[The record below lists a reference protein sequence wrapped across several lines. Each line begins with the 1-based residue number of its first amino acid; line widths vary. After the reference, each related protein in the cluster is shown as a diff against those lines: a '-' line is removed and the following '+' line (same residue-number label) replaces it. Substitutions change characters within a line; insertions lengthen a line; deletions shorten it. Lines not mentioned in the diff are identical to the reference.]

1 MLLVENWMN
10 PNVITVD
17 ADDSMLDATKLLK
30 EHNIRHLPVLEKGK
44 LVGVITDR
52 DLKRASPSDATALE
66 AHELLYLI
74 ATIKV
79 REIMTKNPITVPY
92 NFTIEEA
99 AEILLQAKISGMPV
113 VDKDGDVIGT
123 ITQTDL
129 FKVLISLTGVGKKGV
144 QFAFLLEDRAG
155 SIKEVAD
162 IIRSYGG
169 RMASILS
176 SYEKAPEGHR
186 YVYIRMYDVDRDK
199 MPQLKE
205 DLKKKAKVL
214 YIVDSRENKREI
226 FIRWLLLGILSK
238 IPMAPLC
245 KRRGRGVEVDIHEI
259 IT

>member
-17 ADDSMLDATKLLK
+17 ADDSMLDATKILK

-44 LVGVITDR
+44 LVGVVTDR
-52 DLKRASPSDATALE
+52 DLKRASPSDATTLE

-74 ATIKV
+74 ANIKV
-79 REIMTKNPITVPY
+79 REIMTRNPITVPY

-113 VDKDGDVIGT
+113 VDKQGDVIGT

-144 QFAFLLEDRAG
+144 QFAFLLEDRPG

-162 IIRSYGG
+162 VIRSYGG

-186 YVYIRMYDVDRDK
+186 YVYIRMYDVDRTK
-199 MPQLKE
+199 MKQLKE

-214 YIVDSRENKREI
+214 YLVDSRENKREI
-226 FIRWLLLGILSK
+226 FIR
-238 IPMAPLC
+238 
-245 KRRGRGVEVDIHEI
+245 
-259 IT
+259 

>member
-10 PNVITVD
+10 PKVITVD
-17 ADDSMLDATKLLK
+17 VDDSMLDATKLLK
-30 EHNIRHLPVLEKGK
+30 EHGIRRLPVLEKGK
-44 LVGVITDR
+44 LVGIITDR
-52 DLKRASPSDATALE
+52 DLKRASPSDATSLE

-79 REIMTKNPITVPY
+79 REIMTKNPISVPHNY
-92 NFTIEEA
+92 TIEEA

-113 VDKDGDVIGT
+113 VDKDGDVIGM

-144 QFAFLLEDRAG
+144 QFAFLLEDRPG
-155 SIKEVAD
+155 SIKDVAD
-162 IIRSYGG
+162 VIRAYGG

-186 YVYIRMYDVDRDK
+186 YVYIRMYDVNREK

-205 DLKKKAKVL
+205 DLKKKARML
-214 YIVDSRENKREI
+214 YIVDSRDNKREI
-226 FIRWLLLGILSK
+226 FIR
-238 IPMAPLC
+238 
-245 KRRGRGVEVDIHEI
+245 
-259 IT
+259 

>member
-52 DLKRASPSDATALE
+52 DLKRASPSDATSLE

-74 ATIKV
+74 ANIKV

-92 NFTIEEA
+92 NYTIEEA

-176 SYEKAPEGHR
+176 SYEKAPENHR
-186 YVYIRMYDVDRDK
+186 YVYIRMYDVDRTK

-214 YIVDSRENKREI
+214 YIVDSRDNKREI
-226 FIRWLLLGILSK
+226 FIR
-238 IPMAPLC
+238 
-245 KRRGRGVEVDIHEI
+245 
-259 IT
+259 

>member
-52 DLKRASPSDATALE
+52 DLKRAAPSDATALE

-74 ATIKV
+74 ANIKV

-92 NFTIEEA
+92 NYTIEEA
-99 AEILLQAKISGMPV
+99 AELLLQARISGMPV

-155 SIKEVAD
+155 SIKDVAD
-162 IIRSYGG
+162 VIRAYGG

-186 YVYIRMYDVDRDK
+186 YVYIRMYDVNREK

-214 YIVDSRENKREI
+214 YIVDSRDNKREI
-226 FIRWLLLGILSK
+226 FIR
-238 IPMAPLC
+238 
-245 KRRGRGVEVDIHEI
+245 
-259 IT
+259 

>member
-10 PNVITVD
+10 PKVITVD

-52 DLKRASPSDATALE
+52 DLKRAAPSDATALE

-74 ATIKV
+74 ANIKV

-99 AEILLQAKISGMPV
+99 AELLLQARISGMPV

-144 QFAFLLEDRAG
+144 QFAFLLEDRPG
-155 SIKEVAD
+155 SIKDVAD
-162 IIRSYGG
+162 VIRAYGG

-186 YVYIRMYDVDRDK
+186 YVYIRMYDVNREK

-214 YIVDSRENKREI
+214 YIVDSRDNKREI
-226 FIRWLLLGILSK
+226 FIR
-238 IPMAPLC
+238 
-245 KRRGRGVEVDIHEI
+245 
-259 IT
+259 

>member
-10 PNVITVD
+10 PDVITVD
-17 ADDSMLDATKLLK
+17 ADDSMLDATKILK

-44 LVGVITDR
+44 LVGIVTDR

-74 ATIKV
+74 ANIKV

-99 AEILLQAKISGMPV
+99 AQILLESKISGMPV
-113 VDKDGDVIGT
+113 VDKYGDVIGT
-123 ITQTDL
+123 ITQADL

-144 QFAFLLEDRAG
+144 QFAFLLEDRPG
-155 SIKEVAD
+155 SIKEVTD

-186 YVYIRMYDVDRDK
+186 YVYIRMYDVDREK
-199 MPQLKE
+199 IAQLKE
-205 DLKKKAKVL
+205 DLKKKAKML
-214 YIVDSRENKREI
+214 YVVDNRENKREI
-226 FIRWLLLGILSK
+226 FLS
-238 IPMAPLC
+238 
-245 KRRGRGVEVDIHEI
+245 
-259 IT
+259 

>member
-74 ATIKV
+74 ANIKV

-99 AEILLQAKISGMPV
+99 AELLLQARISGMPV

-155 SIKEVAD
+155 SIKDVAD
-162 IIRSYGG
+162 VIRAYGG

-186 YVYIRMYDVDRDK
+186 YVYIRMYDVDREK

-214 YIVDSRENKREI
+214 YIVDSRDNKREI
-226 FIRWLLLGILSK
+226 FIR
-238 IPMAPLC
+238 
-245 KRRGRGVEVDIHEI
+245 
-259 IT
+259 

>member
-74 ATIKV
+74 ANIKV

-92 NFTIEEA
+92 NYTIEEA
-99 AEILLQAKISGMPV
+99 AELLLQARISGMPV
-113 VDKDGDVIGT
+113 VDKDGGVIGT

-155 SIKEVAD
+155 SIKDVAD
-162 IIRSYGG
+162 VIRAYGG

-186 YVYIRMYDVDRDK
+186 YVYIRMYDVNREK

-205 DLKKKAKVL
+205 DLKKKAKML
-214 YIVDSRENKREI
+214 YIVDSRDNKREI
-226 FIRWLLLGILSK
+226 FIR
-238 IPMAPLC
+238 
-245 KRRGRGVEVDIHEI
+245 
-259 IT
+259 

>member
-52 DLKRASPSDATALE
+52 DLKRAAPSDATALE
-66 AHELLYLI
+66 AHELLYLV
-74 ATIKV
+74 ANIKV
-79 REIMTKNPITVPY
+79 REIMTRNPITVPY

-99 AEILLQAKISGMPV
+99 AELLLQAKISGMPV

-155 SIKEVAD
+155 SIKDVAD
-162 IIRSYGG
+162 VIRAYGG

-186 YVYIRMYDVDRDK
+186 YVYIRMYDVVQEK

-205 DLKKKAKVL
+205 ELKKKAKVL
-214 YIVDSRENKREI
+214 YIVDSRDNKREI
-226 FIRWLLLGILSK
+226 FIR
-238 IPMAPLC
+238 
-245 KRRGRGVEVDIHEI
+245 
-259 IT
+259 

>member
-1 MLLVENWMN
+1 MN
-10 PNVITVD
+10 PKVITVD

-52 DLKRASPSDATALE
+52 DLKRAAPSDATALE

-74 ATIKV
+74 ANIKV

-99 AEILLQAKISGMPV
+99 AELLLQARISGMPV

-155 SIKEVAD
+155 SIKDVAD
-162 IIRSYGG
+162 VIRAYGG

-186 YVYIRMYDVDRDK
+186 YVYIRMYDVNREK

-214 YIVDSRENKREI
+214 YIVDSRDNKREI
-226 FIRWLLLGILSK
+226 FIR
-238 IPMAPLC
+238 
-245 KRRGRGVEVDIHEI
+245 
-259 IT
+259 

>member
-52 DLKRASPSDATALE
+52 DLKRAAPSDATALE

-74 ATIKV
+74 ANIKV
-79 REIMTKNPITVPY
+79 REIMTRNPITVPY

-99 AEILLQAKISGMPV
+99 AELLLQARISGMPV

-144 QFAFLLEDRAG
+144 QFAFLLEDRPG
-155 SIKEVAD
+155 SIKDVAD
-162 IIRSYGG
+162 VIRGYGG

-186 YVYIRMYDVDRDK
+186 YVYIRMYDVEREK

-214 YIVDSRENKREI
+214 YIVDSRDNKREI
-226 FIRWLLLGILSK
+226 FIR
-238 IPMAPLC
+238 
-245 KRRGRGVEVDIHEI
+245 
-259 IT
+259 

>member
-17 ADDSMLDATKLLK
+17 ADDSMLDATRILK
-30 EHNIRHLPVLEKGK
+30 EKNIRHLPVLEKGK
-44 LVGVITDR
+44 LVGVVTDR
-52 DLKRASPSDATALE
+52 DLKRASPSDATSLE
-66 AHELLYLI
+66 AHELLYLV
-74 ATIKV
+74 ANIKV
-79 REIMTKNPITVPY
+79 REIMTRNPITVPY

-99 AEILLQAKISGMPV
+99 AQILLEAKISGMPV
-113 VDKDGDVIGT
+113 VDKQGDVIGT

-162 IIRSYGG
+162 VIRGYGG

-186 YVYIRMYDVDRDK
+186 YVYIRMYDVDRTK

-205 DLKKKAKVL
+205 VLKKKAKVL
-214 YIVDSRENKREI
+214 YIVDSRENKREV
-226 FIRWLLLGILSK
+226 FIR
-238 IPMAPLC
+238 
-245 KRRGRGVEVDIHEI
+245 
-259 IT
+259 

>member
-52 DLKRASPSDATALE
+52 DLKRASPSDATTLE
-66 AHELLYLI
+66 AHEILYLI
-74 ATIKV
+74 ANIKV

-92 NFTIEEA
+92 NYTIEEA

-186 YVYIRMYDVDRDK
+186 YVYIRMYDVVREK

-205 DLKKKAKVL
+205 ELKKKARVL

-226 FIRWLLLGILSK
+226 FIR
-238 IPMAPLC
+238 
-245 KRRGRGVEVDIHEI
+245 
-259 IT
+259 

>member
-10 PNVITVD
+10 PNVITVN

-44 LVGVITDR
+44 LVGVVTDR
-52 DLKRASPSDATALE
+52 DLKRASPSDATSLE
-66 AHELLYLI
+66 AHEVLYLI
-74 ATIKV
+74 ANIKV
-79 REIMTKNPITVPY
+79 REIMTRNPITVPY

-113 VDKDGDVIGT
+113 VDKQGNVIGT

-144 QFAFLLEDRAG
+144 QFAFLLEDQAG

-162 IIRSYGG
+162 VIRGYGG

-176 SYEKAPEGHR
+176 SYEKAPEGQR
-186 YVYIRMYDVDRDK
+186 YVYIRMYDVDRSK

-226 FIRWLLLGILSK
+226 FVR
-238 IPMAPLC
+238 
-245 KRRGRGVEVDIHEI
+245 
-259 IT
+259 

>member
-10 PNVITVD
+10 PHVITVD

-44 LVGVITDR
+44 LVGVVTDR

-74 ATIKV
+74 ANIKV
-79 REIMTKNPITVPY
+79 REIMTRNPITVPY

-144 QFAFLLEDRAG
+144 QFAFLLEDRPG

-162 IIRSYGG
+162 VIRSYGG

-186 YVYIRMYDVDRDK
+186 YVYIRMYEVDREK
-199 MPQLKE
+199 MPQLRE

-226 FIRWLLLGILSK
+226 FVR
-238 IPMAPLC
+238 
-245 KRRGRGVEVDIHEI
+245 
-259 IT
+259 

>member
-44 LVGVITDR
+44 LVGVLTDR
-52 DLKRASPSDATALE
+52 DLKRAAPSDATALE

-74 ATIKV
+74 ANIKV

-99 AEILLQAKISGMPV
+99 AELLLQARISGMPV

-144 QFAFLLEDRAG
+144 QFAFLLEDRPG
-155 SIKEVAD
+155 SIKDVAD
-162 IIRSYGG
+162 VIRGYGG

-186 YVYIRMYDVDRDK
+186 YVYIRMYDVNREK

-205 DLKKKAKVL
+205 ELKKKAKVL
-214 YIVDSRENKREI
+214 YIVDSRDNKREI
-226 FIRWLLLGILSK
+226 FIR
-238 IPMAPLC
+238 
-245 KRRGRGVEVDIHEI
+245 
-259 IT
+259 

>member
-10 PNVITVD
+10 PKVITVD

-74 ATIKV
+74 ANIKV

-92 NFTIEEA
+92 NYTIEEA
-99 AEILLQAKISGMPV
+99 AAILLQARISGMPV

-144 QFAFLLEDRAG
+144 QFAFLLEDQPG
-155 SIKEVAD
+155 SIKDVAD
-162 IIRSYGG
+162 VIRAYGG

-186 YVYIRMYDVDRDK
+186 YVYIRMYDVDREK

-214 YIVDSRENKREI
+214 YIVDSRDNKREI
-226 FIRWLLLGILSK
+226 FIR
-238 IPMAPLC
+238 
-245 KRRGRGVEVDIHEI
+245 
-259 IT
+259 

>member
-10 PNVITVD
+10 PKVITVD
-17 ADDSMLDATKLLK
+17 ADDSMLDATKILK

-44 LVGVITDR
+44 LVGIVTDR
-52 DLKRASPSDATALE
+52 DLKRASPSDATSLE

-74 ATIKV
+74 ANIKV

-99 AEILLQAKISGMPV
+99 AQILLQARISGMPV
-113 VDKDGDVIGT
+113 VDKQGDVIGT

-144 QFAFLLEDRAG
+144 QFAFLLEDQPG
-155 SIKEVAD
+155 SIKEVTD
-162 IIRSYGG
+162 VIRSYGG

-176 SYEKAPEGHR
+176 SYEKAPEGQR
-186 YVYIRMYDVDRDK
+186 YVYVRMYDVDRGK

-205 DLKKKAKVL
+205 DLKKKTKVL

-226 FIRWLLLGILSK
+226 FVR
-238 IPMAPLC
+238 
-245 KRRGRGVEVDIHEI
+245 
-259 IT
+259 

>member
-52 DLKRASPSDATALE
+52 DLKRASPSDATTLE

-74 ATIKV
+74 ANIKV
-79 REIMTKNPITVPY
+79 REIMTRNPITVPY

-162 IIRSYGG
+162 VIRSYGG

-176 SYEKAPEGHR
+176 SYEKAPEHHR
-186 YVYIRMYDVDRDK
+186 YVYIRMYDVDRQK

-214 YIVDSRENKREI
+214 YIVDSRDNKREI
-226 FIRWLLLGILSK
+226 FVR
-238 IPMAPLC
+238 
-245 KRRGRGVEVDIHEI
+245 
-259 IT
+259 

>member
-30 EHNIRHLPVLEKGK
+30 EHGIRRLPVLEKGK
-44 LVGVITDR
+44 LVGIVTDR
-52 DLKRASPSDATALE
+52 DLKRASPSDATSLE

-74 ATIKV
+74 ANIKI
-79 REIMTKNPITVPY
+79 REIMTRNPITVPH

-113 VDKDGDVIGT
+113 VDKQGDVIGM

-129 FKVLISLTGVGKKGV
+129 FKVLISLTGVGRKGV
-144 QFAFLLEDRAG
+144 QFAFLMEDRAG
-155 SIKEVAD
+155 SIKDVAD
-162 IIRSYGG
+162 VIRAYGG

-186 YVYIRMYDVDRDK
+186 YVYIRMYDVDRSK

-205 DLKKKAKVL
+205 DLKKKANVL

-226 FIRWLLLGILSK
+226 FIR
-238 IPMAPLC
+238 
-245 KRRGRGVEVDIHEI
+245 
-259 IT
+259 

>member
-17 ADDSMLDATKLLK
+17 ADDSMLDATKILK

-52 DLKRASPSDATALE
+52 DLKRASPSDATTLE

-92 NFTIEEA
+92 NYTIEEA
-99 AEILLQAKISGMPV
+99 AELLLQAKISGMPV

-162 IIRSYGG
+162 VIRSYGG

-186 YVYIRMYDVDRDK
+186 YVYIRMYEVDRTK

-214 YIVDSRENKREI
+214 YIVDSRDNKREI
-226 FIRWLLLGILSK
+226 FIR
-238 IPMAPLC
+238 
-245 KRRGRGVEVDIHEI
+245 
-259 IT
+259 

>member
-17 ADDSMLDATKLLK
+17 ADDSMLDATKILK

-52 DLKRASPSDATALE
+52 DLKRASPSDATSLE

-79 REIMTKNPITVPY
+79 REIMTRNPITVPY
-92 NFTIEEA
+92 NYTIEEA
-99 AEILLQAKISGMPV
+99 AQILLEAKISGMPV
-113 VDKDGDVIGT
+113 VDKAGDVIGT

-144 QFAFLLEDRAG
+144 QFAFLLEDHPG
-155 SIKEVAD
+155 SIKGVAD

-186 YVYIRMYDVDRDK
+186 YVYIRMYDVDQTK

-205 DLKKKAKVL
+205 ELKKKAKVL
-214 YIVDSRENKREI
+214 YIVDSRDNKREI
-226 FIRWLLLGILSK
+226 FIR
-238 IPMAPLC
+238 
-245 KRRGRGVEVDIHEI
+245 
-259 IT
+259 

>member
-1 MLLVENWMN
+1 MN

-17 ADDSMLDATKLLK
+17 ADDSMLDATKILK

-52 DLKRASPSDATALE
+52 DLKRASPSDATSLE

-92 NFTIEEA
+92 NYTIEEA

-186 YVYIRMYDVDRDK
+186 YVYIRMYDVNRDK

-214 YIVDSRENKREI
+214 YIVDSRENMREI
-226 FIRWLLLGILSK
+226 FIR
-238 IPMAPLC
+238 
-245 KRRGRGVEVDIHEI
+245 
-259 IT
+259 

>member
-10 PNVITVD
+10 PSVITVD

-52 DLKRASPSDATALE
+52 DLKRAAPSDATALE

-74 ATIKV
+74 ANIKV

-92 NFTIEEA
+92 NYTVEEA
-99 AEILLQAKISGMPV
+99 AELLLQARISGMPV
-113 VDKDGDVIGT
+113 VNKDGDVIGT

-155 SIKEVAD
+155 SIKDVAD
-162 IIRSYGG
+162 VIRAYGG

-186 YVYIRMYDVDRDK
+186 YVYIRMYDVNREK

-214 YIVDSRENKREI
+214 YIVDSRDNKREI
-226 FIRWLLLGILSK
+226 FIR
-238 IPMAPLC
+238 
-245 KRRGRGVEVDIHEI
+245 
-259 IT
+259 

>member
-52 DLKRASPSDATALE
+52 DLKRASASDATTLE

-74 ATIKV
+74 ANIKV
-79 REIMTKNPITVPY
+79 REIMTRNPITVPY
-92 NFTIEEA
+92 NYTIEEA

-186 YVYIRMYDVDRDK
+186 YVYIRMYDVVREK

-214 YIVDSRENKREI
+214 YIVDSRDNKREI
-226 FIRWLLLGILSK
+226 FVR
-238 IPMAPLC
+238 
-245 KRRGRGVEVDIHEI
+245 
-259 IT
+259 

>member
-17 ADDSMLDATKLLK
+17 ADDSMLDATKRLK

-52 DLKRASPSDATALE
+52 DLKRAAPSDATALE

-74 ATIKV
+74 ANIKV
-79 REIMTKNPITVPY
+79 REIMTRNPITVPY
-92 NFTIEEA
+92 NYTIEEA
-99 AEILLQAKISGMPV
+99 AELLLQARISGMPV
-113 VDKDGDVIGT
+113 VNKDGDVIGT

-155 SIKEVAD
+155 SIKDVAD
-162 IIRSYGG
+162 VIRAYGG

-186 YVYIRMYDVDRDK
+186 YVYIRMYDVNREK

-226 FIRWLLLGILSK
+226 FIR
-238 IPMAPLC
+238 
-245 KRRGRGVEVDIHEI
+245 
-259 IT
+259 

>member
-52 DLKRASPSDATALE
+52 DLKRASPSDATTLE

-79 REIMTKNPITVPY
+79 REIMTRNPITVPY
-92 NFTIEEA
+92 NYTIEEA
-99 AEILLQAKISGMPV
+99 AEILLQARISGMPV

-186 YVYIRMYDVDRDK
+186 YVYIRMYDVNRDK

-205 DLKKKAKVL
+205 DLKKKAKML
-214 YIVDSRENKREI
+214 YIVDSRDNKREI
-226 FIRWLLLGILSK
+226 FIR
-238 IPMAPLC
+238 
-245 KRRGRGVEVDIHEI
+245 
-259 IT
+259 